1 MSSHQSTTSP
11 GEDMSFRELLH
22 NQIDAARGAAAAND
36 LIERHELAQWWRWRV
51 RDLEEYLENTDPGA
65 TRSDAA

>member
-1 MSSHQSTTSP
+1 
-11 GEDMSFRELLH
+11 MSFRELLH
-22 NQIDAARGAAAAND
+22 NQIDAARDAAAAND
-36 LIERHELAQWWRWRV
+36 LIGRHELAHWWRWRV